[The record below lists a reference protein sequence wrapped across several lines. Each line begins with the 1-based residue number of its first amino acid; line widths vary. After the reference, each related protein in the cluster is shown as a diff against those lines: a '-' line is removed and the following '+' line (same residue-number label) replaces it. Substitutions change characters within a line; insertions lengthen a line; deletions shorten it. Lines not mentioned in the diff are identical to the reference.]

1 MKRREF
7 IAGVGAAVWPAA
19 ARGQQPTLPVIGY
32 LSPGSSTTM
41 ANVTAAFLEGI
52 KDGGYIEGRNVAIEY
67 RWAENRYERLPALAA
82 DLVRQQVAVIA
93 AFPNTAAALAAKA
106 ATATIPVVFAVGAD
120 PVTYGLVLSFNRPG
134 GNITGVSFLTTL
146 LVPKQFQM
154 LHELVPKAPL
164 VAVLENPTNVYSG
177 PDIRNV
183 EDAARALGQNVYV
196 LNASTEGEID
206 AAFTALVQRQAGAL
220 QIPGDSFFWTRRE
233 QIVGLAARHAVPTIY
248 AQREFVDI
256 GGLMSYGTD
265 ATDGSRLVGR
275 FVARIL
281 KGEKPADLPV
291 QQVTKVELVINMKT
305 AKALGLT
312 VPLPLLALADE
323 VIE

>member
-1 MKRREF
+1 
-7 IAGVGAAVWPAA
+7 
-19 ARGQQPTLPVIGY
+19 
-32 LSPGSSTTM
+32 
-41 ANVTAAFLEGI
+41 
-52 KDGGYIEGRNVAIEY
+52 
-67 RWAENRYERLPALAA
+67 
-82 DLVRQQVAVIA
+82 LVRQQVAVIA

-196 LNASTEGEID
+196 LNASTEDEID
-206 AAFTALVQRQAGAL
+206 AAFTGLVRRQAGAL

-233 QIVGLAARHAVPTIY
+233 QIVALAARHAVPTIY
-248 AQREFVDI
+248 AQREFVDS

-265 ATDGSRLVGR
+265 AAGGSRLVGG

-291 QQVTKVELVINMKT
+291 QQVTKVDLVINMKT

-323 VIE
+323 VTE

>member
-1 MKRREF
+1 
-7 IAGVGAAVWPAA
+7 
-19 ARGQQPTLPVIGY
+19 L
-32 LSPGSSTTM
+32 
-41 ANVTAAFLEGI
+41 
-52 KDGGYIEGRNVAIEY
+52 
-67 RWAENRYERLPALAA
+67 
-82 DLVRQQVAVIA
+82 
-93 AFPNTAAALAAKA
+93 
-106 ATATIPVVFAVGAD
+106 
-120 PVTYGLVLSFNRPG
+120 
-134 GNITGVSFLTTL
+134 
-146 LVPKQFQM
+146 
-154 LHELVPKAPL
+154 
-164 VAVLENPTNVYSG
+164 LENPANPYSG
-177 PDIRNV
+177 PDIRDV
-183 EDAARALGQNVYV
+183 EDAARVLGQNVYV

-233 QIVGLAARHAVPTIY
+233 QIVALAARHAVPTIY

-281 KGEKPADLPV
+281 KGERPADLPV

-312 VPLPLLALADE
+312 VPLLVLALADE